1 MKKCLYFF
9 GLIMMAASC
18 TTINHT
24 ASNAEMPAQLLSST
38 VADLEVSNQRVSY
51 TFDVPK
57 EIRRGG
63 LNNIKQAAMQAA
75 LEKAGADYD
84 LLLEPQ
90 YQVSKKHYLIRS
102 KITKM
107 TVTGRPAKYKN
118 FHSLNDTVWC
128 NRVFRAGY
136 ENKVKHGKLSTIR

>member
-1 MKKCLYFF
+1 MKKCLYFI
-9 GLIMMAASC
+9 GLAMMAASC
-18 TTINHT
+18 TTVNYT
-24 ASNAEMPAQLLSST
+24 ASNAEMPAQVLSST
-38 VADLEVSNQRVSY
+38 VAALDVAHKRVSY
-51 TFDVPK
+51 TYDVPK

-75 LEKAGADYD
+75 LEKAGSDYD

-90 YQVSKKHYLIRS
+90 YQVSKTKYILRS

-107 TVTGRPAKYKN
+107 TVTGRPAKYKG
-118 FHSLNDTVWC
+118 FHSLNDSVWC

-136 ENKVKHGKLSTIR
+136 ESKVKHGKLSTIR